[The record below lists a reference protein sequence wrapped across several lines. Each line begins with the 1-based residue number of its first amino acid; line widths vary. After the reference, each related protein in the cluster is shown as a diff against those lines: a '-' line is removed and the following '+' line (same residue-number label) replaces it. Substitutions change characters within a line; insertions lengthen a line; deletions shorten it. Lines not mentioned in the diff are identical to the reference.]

1 MVYKFVQDLVFD
13 LAFFLNPYS
22 QLEFG
27 TVSLKHCRQRM
38 QAILYFVSYMQE
50 PMVDM
55 SREIESHF

>member
-27 TVSLKHCRQRM
+27 TVSLKHCRQGM
-38 QAILYFVSYMQE
+38 QAMLYFVSYMQE
-50 PMVDM
+50 TIVDM
-55 SREIESHF
+55 SREIKSQF